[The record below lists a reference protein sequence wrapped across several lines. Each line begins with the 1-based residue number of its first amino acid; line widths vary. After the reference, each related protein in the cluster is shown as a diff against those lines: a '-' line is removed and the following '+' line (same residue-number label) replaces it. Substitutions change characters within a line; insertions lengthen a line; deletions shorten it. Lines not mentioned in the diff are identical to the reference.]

1 MHCWANLFYLL
12 WAILTSHWVSFLGK
26 THKIPEI
33 VAMGELGFGGGDE
46 LWTQLSS
53 VFSGERL
60 WLQTEPLTAY
70 LGKPHPKT
78 PKPAN
83 GHIEHSGT

>member
-1 MHCWANLFYLL
+1 
-12 WAILTSHWVSFLGK
+12 
-26 THKIPEI
+26 
-33 VAMGELGFGGGDE
+33 MGELGFGGGDE